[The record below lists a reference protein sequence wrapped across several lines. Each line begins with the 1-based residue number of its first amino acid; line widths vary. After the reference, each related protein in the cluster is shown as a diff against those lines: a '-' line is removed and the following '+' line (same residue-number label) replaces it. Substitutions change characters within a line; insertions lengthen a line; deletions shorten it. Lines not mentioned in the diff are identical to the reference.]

1 MITTLILAMALAPET
16 STAPSASQIER
27 MNRTF
32 ERARQVWTVTSR
44 AGFYV
49 TRPVASDVGLDYR
62 KTPGYPPRRPS
73 VIAGSWDTIP
83 APPRPLPWSTI
94 ERVEWKH
101 GGTEAGLIA
110 GTLAGVALLAGT
122 VALVQQSGGD
132 VGPSAPSVVLGAVA
146 GGALVGLLV
155 GSFSG
160 RTEVI
165 YRAP

>member
-1 MITTLILAMALAPET
+1 MITTLILAMALVPET
-16 STAPSASQIER
+16 PTAPSPGQIER
-27 MNRTF
+27 MTHAF
-32 ERARQVWTVTSR
+32 ERAPQVWTVTSR
-44 AGFYV
+44 AGFYL
-49 TRPVASDVGLDYR
+49 TRPHASEIGLDYR

-73 VIAGSWDTIP
+73 VIAGNWDTIP

-94 ERVEWKH
+94 QRIEWKH
-101 GGTEAGLIA
+101 GGTEAGLVA

-146 GGALVGLLV
+146 GGALVGVLV
-155 GSFSG
+155 SSFSA
-160 RTEVI
+160 RTQVI